1 MEMSGGPHLERRAC
15 LTCGKTYALEP
26 RFWHKAKDG
35 FHAHCKRCRNGSIK
49 KKRAAKRNEKLEEI
63 EKGAVDLFLAS
74 ARVGGANI
82 PHSAELLEVLMR
94 YFGGAGGFANAYMK
108 QFFDAPSGGAFRTKM
123 LDTVVRLVQANTAM
137 GGAQKPLEF
146 WTEEELQN
154 EQKKK
159 LLLAAQGMKLIEVTP
174 EPVSAP
180 AEPERETA

>member
-1 MEMSGGPHLERRAC
+1 MSGGPHLERRAC

>member
-1 MEMSGGPHLERRAC
+1 MSGGPHLERRAC

-154 EQKKK
+154 ELKKK